1 MLGAVDGCFSTDA
14 ATIEAVPNTLPY
26 VLAQRSWITA
36 SFSAV
41 PLLGRYNVLDVHR
54 ITAWSQ
60 PSRSGRSAPGGRSSK
75 RSDVRRP
82 VYRGLD
88 FATARFPPIFH
99 TSAGDTSGPRPP
111 RRQVARNLT
120 MLTFPTCIS
129 VQEQKSCHHAQT
141 DLALSFYLREHAA
154 IESGGRNNSAYYFER
169 INTLH
174 SQFERIPSHTTV

>member
-26 VLAQRSWITA
+26 VLAERSWITA

-54 ITAWSQ
+54 ITAWSR
-60 PSRSGRSAPGGRSSK
+60 PSRSDGAAPGGRSSM

-82 VYRGLD
+82 VYRRLD

-99 TSAGDTSGPRPP
+99 TSAGGHLWSPTAAATG
-111 RRQVARNLT
+111 RRKSHDAD
-120 MLTFPTCIS
+120 IS
-129 VQEQKSCHHAQT
+129 SVYKRLEQKSCHRAQT
-141 DLALSFYLREHAA
+141 DLALSFYLRKHAA
-154 IESGGRNNSAYYFER
+154 IESGGRSNSAYHFER
-169 INTLH
+169 INTLY
-174 SQFERIPSHTTV
+174 SQFERVPSYTTV